1 MNANSANIQPSL
13 IKLLLA
19 IAGLLVIPHIGQ
31 LKPLFIGLAFALIGW
46 RGLSIYRPKLLPN
59 KWILLPLAL
68 LLGFIVMKNFG
79 MAFGRDASSS
89 LLIILMGLKLL
100 ESRNQRDVQ
109 AVIYMCFFVLITPF
123 LFDQRIELALY
134 GLLVFFALL
143 FALIINNS
151 QSDSLKNIALLRICG
166 SVLLQAIPLM
176 LVFFLLFPR
185 MIGPL
190 WSMPDEQSAVSGLS
204 DQINPGSVSNLALS
218 AETAFRVRFRSS
230 APTQKELYW
239 RGPVFW
245 ETNGQR
251 WVLRPPRK
259 ASFQRAIN
267 WPKKTSDYQ
276 YTLMMEPHKQFWLYA
291 LDSPSSAPDKVRL
304 SADRQL
310 LLAAKLSRNL
320 SFELRSSISNR
331 LTQLNEEDRQR
342 GLKIPENTNP
352 KVLALAEKWRS
363 ISAKPRHIVRQALQY
378 YNREFY
384 YTLTPPSLGSDPIAE
399 FLFETKRGFCGHFA
413 TSFATLMR
421 AAGIPA
427 RLIGGYQ
434 GGVYNQLGDFYTIRQ
449 ADAHVWVEVW
459 LDEEGWVRVDPTAA
473 IAPNRIE
480 HSIDASLQRL
490 NGEIN
495 FILSPPDGIRRWAQQ
510 LNWVLHSVDY
520 YWQNAV
526 LAYGPEKQHEFLAGF
541 GIIDWRDM
549 ITWLSILSATLIG
562 LSMAVFFILQ
572 RPSIDPVQQS
582 YLKLCKKLAKKS
594 SRRFSYETSSDYF
607 SRIQPYYP
615 EKKPQLKTLNRLY
628 LASRYGSTAAAEF
641 IEAVAKLKL

>member
-1 MNANSANIQPSL
+1 MNTNTTQLQPSL

-19 IAGLLVIPHIGQ
+19 IAGLLIIPHIGQ
-31 LKPLFIGLAFALIGW
+31 LNPLFVSLAFALLVW
-46 RGLSIYRPKLLPN
+46 RGLCLYYPKLLPN
-59 KWILLPLAL
+59 KWLLLPLAI
-68 LLGFIVMKNFG
+68 LLGFIVMKTFG

-100 ESRNQRDVQ
+100 ESRSERDAQ
-109 AVIYMCFFVLITPF
+109 AVIYMGFFVLITPF
-123 LFDQRIELALY
+123 LFDQRIELAIY
-134 GLLVFFALL
+134 AMLVFFALL

-151 QSDSLKNIALLRICG
+151 QSNSLKNPALLRICG
-166 SVLLQAIPLM
+166 SILLQAIPLM

-218 AETAFRVRFRSS
+218 AETAFRVRFINQ
-230 APTQKELYW
+230 APSQKELYW

-245 ETNGQR
+245 ETDGQR
-251 WVLRPPRK
+251 WVLNPPRK
-259 ASFQRAIN
+259 KSFQRAVN
-267 WPKKTSDYQ
+267 WPEKTSDYQ

-291 LDSPSSAPDKVRL
+291 LDSPTSAPDKVSL

-310 LLAAKLSRNL
+310 LLNTKLSRNL
-320 SFELRSSISNR
+320 SFELRSSISRR
-331 LTQLNEEDRQR
+331 LMQLNKEDRER

-352 KVLALAEKWRS
+352 KVLELAEKWRS
-363 ISAKPRHIVRQALQY
+363 ISAEPRNIIRQALQY
-378 YNREFY
+378 FNREFY
-384 YTLTPPSLGSDPIAE
+384 YTLTPPSLGSDPTAE

-434 GGVYNQLGDFYTIRQ
+434 GGVYNQLGGFYTIRQ

-459 LDEEGWVRVDPTAA
+459 LAEEGWVRIDPTAA

-480 HSIDASLQRL
+480 HSVDASLQRL

-495 FILSPPDGIRRWAQQ
+495 FILNPPDGIRQWAQQ
-510 LNWVLHSVDY
+510 LNWVLHSIDF

-541 GIIDWRDM
+541 GILDWQDM
-549 ITWLSILSATLIG
+549 ITWLSIISALMIG
-562 LSMAVFFILQ
+562 LSITVFFILQ
-572 RPSIDPVQQS
+572 RPKTDPVQQA

-594 SRRFSYETSSDYF
+594 STRLPHETSSNYF
-607 SRIQPYYP
+607 ARIHSYYP
-615 EKKPQLKTLNRLY
+615 EKVHQLNILNRLY
-628 LASRYGSTAAAEF
+628 LASRYGRVAGEKFIKAA
-641 IEAVAKLKL
+641 AKLKI